1 MSVHSNQADGPSPTN
16 QVSALSTATKGTFI
30 SDQPGTL
37 YVVATPIGN
46 LADVSDRMR
55 HILSSVSKIA
65 AEDTRRT
72 KHLLSHIGID
82 TPCFSF
88 HDHNERQKQEWL
100 VQLLQ
105 AGESIALVS
114 DAGTP
119 LISDP
124 GFPLVRELR
133 KKNMN
138 IVAVP
143 GPCALIAAL
152 SIAGLPSDRFVFE
165 GFLPAKSGARLQ
177 QLERIATET
186 ATSIIYESS
195 HRVKACLADMK
206 TALGGQRRVV
216 LAREL
221 TKTFETVL
229 DGEVDELILLLDSDP
244 NQSKGEFVLMISGAS
259 KNKDELSCQAKILA
273 IKLVEHL
280 PKKQVAK
287 LVAETFEEKRN
298 AIYQFLLEQT

>member
-1 MSVHSNQADGPSPTN
+1 MSESN
-16 QVSALSTATKGTFI
+16 TAAQGT
-30 SDQPGTL
+30 DVLAQQGTL

-55 HILSSVSKIA
+55 HILSTVSKIA

-72 KHLLSHIGID
+72 RQLLSHIGID

-100 VQLLQ
+100 VHLME

-133 KKNMN
+133 KRNMN
-138 IVAVP
+138 VVAVP

-195 HRVKACLADMK
+195 HRVKACLIDMK
-206 TALGGQRRVV
+206 TAFDGKRRVV
-216 LAREL
+216 IAREL

-229 DGEVDELILLLDSDP
+229 DGDVDELINVLDSDP
-244 NQSKGEFVLMISGAS
+244 NQSKGEFVLVISGAP
-259 KNKDELSCQAKILA
+259 KNNDQISAKAQVLA
-273 IKLVEHL
+273 IKLVEYL
-280 PKKQVAK
+280 PKKQAAK
-287 LVAETFEEKRN
+287 LVAEAFDEKRN

>member
-1 MSVHSNQADGPSPTN
+1 
-16 QVSALSTATKGTFI
+16 
-30 SDQPGTL
+30 
-37 YVVATPIGN
+37 
-46 LADVSDRMR
+46 MR
-55 HILSSVSKIA
+55 HILSTVSKIA

-72 KHLLSHIGID
+72 KQLLSHIGID

-138 IVAVP
+138 IVTIP

-152 SIAGLPSDRFVFE
+152 SISGLPSDRFVFE

-177 QLERIATET
+177 QLERIAAET
-186 ATSIIYESS
+186 ATSILYESS

-206 TALGGQRRVV
+206 IALGGQRRVV
-216 LAREL
+216 IAREL

-229 DGEVDELILLLDSDP
+229 DGEVDELIGVLDTDR
-244 NQSKGEFVLMISGAS
+244 NQTKGEFVLMVSGAS
-259 KNKDELSCQAKILA
+259 KNKTEILPKAQMLA
-273 IKLVEHL
+273 IKLAKHL

-287 LVAETFEEKRN
+287 LVAETFDEKPN
-298 AIYQFLLEQT
+298 AIYQFLLEKT